1 MSEASL
7 PILLHVC
14 DSLFPTGGYAH
25 SEGLEA
31 ATAAG
36 LVVTA
41 SDVQAWVDALLD
53 GSLRTFDGPAVCL
66 AWEHFTDGRAVELRR
81 LDDDVH
87 AQRPSRAGRDA
98 ARAVGSR
105 LLKTWQRLYPDDA
118 VVALL
123 ASDPAHR
130 AWTLPV
136 AFGIACA
143 SARVEQRSAVESFL
157 YTRVAS
163 VASTA
168 MRLMP
173 LGQVDAHAI
182 VARGTR
188 RLAGIADRIVARRDA
203 PRAFMP
209 LMDIMSMQQQYVTSR
224 LFRS

>member
-1 MSEASL
+1 MSEPRL
-7 PILLHVC
+7 PLLLHMC

-25 SEGLEA
+25 SDGLEA
-31 ATAAG
+31 ATASGRVA
-36 LVVTA
+36 TA
-41 SDVQAWVDALLD
+41 FDVQSWVDALLD

-66 AWEHFTDGRAVELRR
+66 AWEHFTDGLSGDLRR
-81 LDDDVH
+81 LDGDVH
-87 AQRPSRAGRDA
+87 AQRPSRAGREA
-98 ARAVGSR
+98 ARSVGTR
-105 LLKTWQRLYPDDA
+105 LLKTWQRLYPDEA
-118 VVALL
+118 IATLL
-123 ASDPAHR
+123 SGDPAHR

-143 SARVEQRSAVESFL
+143 SAGVGQRSAVEAFL

-182 VARGTR
+182 VASSAR
-188 RLAGIADRIVARRDA
+188 RFAGVAERVVARRDP
-203 PRAFMP
+203 PRTFMP
-209 LMDIMSMQQQYVTSR
+209 LMDIMSMQQQYVASR